1 MVKTM
6 LTLLLKYYFLNTELG
21 SPGAA
26 GGGRGGSDLTAT
38 LADIS
43 MRVSHLMSLLGSCQ
57 VISLSQFC
65 LQHFCLQQIDL

>member
-43 MRVSHLMSLLGSCQ
+43 LRVSQLMSLLGSCQ
-57 VISLSQFC
+57 VISPSLLNISVCNKFT
-65 LQHFCLQQIDL
+65 